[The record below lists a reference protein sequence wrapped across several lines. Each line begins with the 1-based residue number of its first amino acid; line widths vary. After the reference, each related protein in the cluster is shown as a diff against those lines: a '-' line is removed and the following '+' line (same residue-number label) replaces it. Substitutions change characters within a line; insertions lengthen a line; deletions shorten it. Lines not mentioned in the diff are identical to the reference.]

1 MIGMIL
7 YHPARN
13 VEKRNSVRTVINQ
26 TSRRWS
32 LSRLAGNLREVEE
45 IFIGLRKEM

>member
-13 VEKRNSVRTVINQ
+13 VEKRNSVKTRYLNLPVV
-26 TSRRWS
+26 
-32 LSRLAGNLREVEE
+32 LNLREAGK
-45 IFIGLRKEM
+45 IDFRIGG